1 MPKFIF
7 FILLLVIS
15 TTNLLAQNYPMV
27 NAPKKDTT
35 ENKAKKPKKKF
46 EEYYI
51 GDYKFKERNNYFLFG
66 AGPTFYPN
74 YTNFINSNMSI
85 DFHFFDKKDRQWM
98 IGYQAQSQDYLIL
111 GGALIY
117 LNAFKFGRTVYR
129 VENQYWKFAGII
141 APTFDFASY
150 YPSDTLKTLSGK
162 TTYGVGIQIQPE
174 IIFKPVYDFG
184 IALSP
189 FVNIN
194 TVQTVA
200 GLTISIYG
208 SNALVK
214 KMR

>member
-1 MPKFIF
+1 MPKFIV
-7 FILLLVIS
+7 FIVFTFLFL
-15 TTNLLAQNYPMV
+15 TNVLAQNYPMV
-27 NAPKKDTT
+27 TAPKKDA
-35 ENKAKKPKKKF
+35 EVPKVEKPKKKF

-66 AGPTFYPN
+66 TGPTFYPN
-74 YTNFINSNMSI
+74 FKNFVNSNLSL
-85 DFHFFDKKDRQWM
+85 DFHFFDKKDRQWV
-98 IGYQAQSQDYLIL
+98 IGYQSQSQEYLIF
-111 GGALIY
+111 GGASIY
-117 LNAFKFGRTVYR
+117 LNTFKFGRTAYR
-129 VENQYWKFAGII
+129 IEKQYWKFVGVI

-150 YPSDTLKTLSGK
+150 YPADTLKTFTGK

-174 IIFKPVYDFG
+174 FIFKPIYDFG

-189 FVNIN
+189 FVNFN

-200 GLTISIYG
+200 GITISVYG

>member
-1 MPKFIF
+1 MPKYILYILFIF
-7 FILLLVIS
+7 AFL
-15 TTNLLAQNYPMV
+15 TQAKAQNYPMV
-27 NAPKKDTT
+27 NAPKKDTSVV
-35 ENKAKKPKKKF
+35 KAEKPKKKF
-46 EEYYI
+46 LEYYI

-74 YTNFINSNMSI
+74 YKNFVNSNMSI

-98 IGYQAQSQDYLIL
+98 LGYQAQSQEYLIL

-117 LNAFKFGRTVYR
+117 LNTFKFGRTVYR
-129 VENQYWKFAGII
+129 YESQYWKFAGVI
-141 APTFDFASY
+141 APTFNFASY
-150 YPSDTLKTLSGK
+150 YPSDTVKTLSGK

>member
-1 MPKFIF
+1 MHKLSVFIF
-7 FILLLVIS
+7 FLILVIS
-15 TTNLLAQNYPMV
+15 DSNAQNYPMV
-27 NAPKKDTT
+27 PAPKKDIEET
-35 ENKAKKPKKKF
+35 KVDKPKKKF

-66 AGPTFYPN
+66 AGPNFYPN
-74 YTNFINSNMSI
+74 YKNFVNSNLSL
-85 DFHFFDKKDRQWM
+85 DFHYFDKKDRQW
-98 IGYQAQSQDYLIL
+98 IVGYQSHSQEYLIF
-111 GGALIY
+111 GGASIY
-117 LNAFKFGRTVYR
+117 LNSFKFGRSLYR
-129 VENQYWKFAGII
+129 VENQYWKFAGYI

-150 YPSDTLKTLSGK
+150 YPADTLKTFSGK

-189 FVNIN
+189 FVNFN

-200 GLTISIYG
+200 GITISVYG
-208 SNALVK
+208 SNALIK